1 MKRIFKL
8 SALALLAALLITS
21 CKKEENKV
29 VYEGGT
35 PPVLNAASTAPVV
48 LLKVN
53 ENNVVNT
60 FSWTNPNYKF
70 NTGVSSQDVT
80 YTLQIDTT
88 GSNFTNPHL
97 GEKVISKSLSTTL
110 TVKELNSLLLGP
122 MLLQEDMPHN
132 LEFRLKA
139 TLTGSTVPLY
149 SNVIKIIATPY
160 LDVVVTLPKDLPTP
174 NANDGSL
181 FLVGDATAGGWNNP
195 VPVPSQKFTQTS
207 STTYQ
212 ITTNLI
218 GGKQYLLL
226 PKNGDWSNKYA
237 VASNSVPGLSS
248 GGAFGANLSDNF
260 PGPATSGL
268 YKIVVNFKTGQFTVK
283 PA

>member
-8 SALALLAALLITS
+8 SAFALLAALLIAS

-35 PPVLNAASTAPVV
+35 APALTAASTASVV

-53 ENNVVNT
+53 ETNTINT
-60 FSWTNPNYKF
+60 FNWTNPNYSF
-70 NTGVSSQDVT
+70 NTGVSSQDVI
-80 YTLQIDTT
+80 YTLQLDTA
-88 GSNFTNPHL
+88 GANFTSPHI

-110 TVKELNSLLLGP
+110 TVKELNSLLLGS
-122 MLLQEDMPHN
+122 MLLQEEMPHN
-132 LEFRLKA
+132 IEFRIKS

-149 SNVIKIIATPY
+149 SNVIKITVTPY

-174 NANDGSL
+174 NANDGGL

-212 ITTNLI
+212 LTTNLI

-237 VASNSVPGLSS
+237 VASNTVAGLSA

-260 PGPATSGL
+260 PGPAASGL
-268 YKIVVNFKTGQFTVK
+268 YKIVVNFKTGQFTVT